1 MLSAGIVDARKNEE
15 RQGVNPAPADLE
27 LLARLRLDA
36 CDSSSLMVEQ
46 YKVPIHL
53 HTALGTSK
61 VIFVPLSAQLQT
73 PATHLNILDISST
86 QAIDEDYGISFIAPQ
101 VLFGR

>member
-1 MLSAGIVDARKNEE
+1 MHEAGAQSSFQLCVLSAGIVDARKNEE

-53 HTALGTSK
+53 HSFGNKQTHICAPISTAPNTCYSSQYLGYKLHPS
-61 VIFVPLSAQLQT
+61 
-73 PATHLNILDISST
+73 H
-86 QAIDEDYGISFIAPQ
+86 
-101 VLFGR
+101 

>member
-1 MLSAGIVDARKNEE
+1 MLFAGIVDARKIEE

-46 YKVPIHL
+46 YMVPLHL
-53 HTALGTSK
+53 HTAFRTSK
-61 VIFVPLSAQLQT
+61 LILVPLLAQPQT
-73 PATHLNILDISST
+73 PATYLH
-86 QAIDEDYGISFIAPQ
+86 
-101 VLFGR
+101 V